1 MITNNNSALIIEN
14 NPIDRKFMQNTLESW
29 NLNVHTEH
37 DINKVRD
44 HFALSDFKIIL
55 FHLVQDALK
64 SLDLLGWMRLQSNGA
79 LIPLIDQGT
88 AITEDMCIR
97 AGADEVITKP
107 IVQKL
112 FMQRVSY
119 QVDKKNSSDA
129 LLDEIYNW
137 GNLTLDV
144 PQCEFKIGDKIVPL
158 TKTELLLTQAFL
170 AEPERVISRP
180 ELLNVIKVKDGIG
193 SSHLIDTHLSRL
205 RIKIKENGGGD
216 HIYSIR
222 GLGVRFMAPSHL
234 ARKSS

>member
-29 NLNVHTEH
+29 NFNVRAEN
-37 DINKVRD
+37 DLAKVR
-44 HFALSDFKIIL
+44 S
-55 FHLVQDALK
+55 
-64 SLDLLGWMRLQSNGA
+64 
-79 LIPLIDQGT
+79 
-88 AITEDMCIR
+88 
-97 AGADEVITKP
+97 KP

-112 FMQRVSY
+112 FMQRVNY
-119 QVDKKNSSDA
+119 QIDKQSERNA
-129 LLDEIYNW
+129 LLDEVYTW
-137 GNLTLDV
+137 GNMTLDV
-144 PQCEFKIGDKIVPL
+144 PQCEFRIGEKIVPL
-158 TKTELLLTQAFL
+158 TKTELLLTQAFF

>member
-1 MITNNNSALIIEN
+1 M
-14 NPIDRKFMQNTLESW
+14 DRKFMQNTLESW
-29 NLNVHTEH
+29 NLNVRTEN
-37 DINKVRD
+37 DMTKVRD
-44 HFALSDFKIIL
+44 HFALSDFKVVL
-55 FHLVQDALK
+55 FHLAHDVMK
-64 SLDLLGWMRLQSNGA
+64 SLDLLGWMRIQSNGA
-79 LIPLIDQGT
+79 LIPLIDQGSPV
-88 AITEDMCIR
+88 TEDMCIR
-97 AGADEVITKP
+97 AGADEVISKP

-112 FMQRVSY
+112 FMQRVNY
-119 QVDKKNSSDA
+119 QIEKKKDSDA
-129 LLDEIYNW
+129 LLDEIYSW
-137 GNLTLDV
+137 GNLKLDV
-144 PQCEFKIGDKIVPL
+144 PQCEFRIGEKIVPL

-234 ARKSS
+234 ARKIS

>member
-55 FHLVQDALK
+55 FHLVQDAMK

-119 QVDKKNSSDA
+119 QVEKKNSSDA